1 MNKLKGFVVN
11 NFIKIKSNIADVVF
25 LTLITV
31 MILMDLY
38 APKRFHHSNDIL
50 AFGFISVRYSIQV
63 YRFVKIVINAHSLKQ
78 SQNMK

>member
-1 MNKLKGFVVN
+1 
-11 NFIKIKSNIADVVF
+11 
-25 LTLITV
+25 

-63 YRFVKIVINAHSLKQ
+63 YRFVKIVINAHSVKQ